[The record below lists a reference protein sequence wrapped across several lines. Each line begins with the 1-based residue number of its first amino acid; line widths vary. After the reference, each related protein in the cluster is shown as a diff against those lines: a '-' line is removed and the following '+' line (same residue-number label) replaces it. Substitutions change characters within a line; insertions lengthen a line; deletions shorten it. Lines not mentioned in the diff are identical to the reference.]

1 MQIYEVL
8 MVRSAKNSNLKTPRS
23 YIISGNLKIYVV
35 KRWFLDQFFEGYAA
49 FRRDFHQLS

>member
-8 MVRSAKNSNLKTPRS
+8 MVKSAKNSNLKTPS
-23 YIISGNLKIYVV
+23 WYIISGNLKIYVV
-35 KRWFLDQFFEGYAA
+35 KRWFLDQLFEGYAV